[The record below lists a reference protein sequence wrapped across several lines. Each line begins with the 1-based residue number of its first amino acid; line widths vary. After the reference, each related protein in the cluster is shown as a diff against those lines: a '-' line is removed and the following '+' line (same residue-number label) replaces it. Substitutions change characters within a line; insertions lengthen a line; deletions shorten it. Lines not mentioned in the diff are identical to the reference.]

1 MQLLI
6 RNVINISNSY
16 LNVHYY
22 HAECKIAYYL
32 TFFCTEL
39 QLNLFVLT
47 CLLLAIKN
55 ISP

>member
-47 CLLLAIKN
+47 C
-55 ISP
+55 